1 MRSDKLTVKSQEALQ
16 EGQQIAADNGQQEVD
31 IEHVL
36 LALLDQKD
44 GVVPAIMDKVGAD
57 AADLRKALQ
66 DGVDRRPKVSGG
78 RPYVSDRLHKLVDAA
93 LTEASKLK
101 DEYISTE
108 HLVLAA
114 ADDKKDA
121 GKALREVGLN
131 RKAVLEALTS
141 VRGSHRVTDQ
151 NPEEKFQALA
161 KYGRDLTDY
170 ARRGK
175 LDPVIGRE
183 EEIRRVM
190 QILSRRTKN
199 NPVLV
204 GEPGVG
210 KTVLAEALANR
221 IVAGDVPENLRN
233 RRLISLDL
241 PAMIAGAKFRGE
253 FEERLKAV
261 LKEVTDSEGEIVL
274 FIDEIHNIIGAGK
287 TDGSLDAGN
296 MLKPALAKG
305 ELRCVGATTLDEYRK
320 HIEKDSALERRFG
333 RVFIDQPTV
342 EESIAILRGLKDVY
356 EEHHGVQ
363 IRDAAI
369 IAAAR
374 LSDRYIS
381 DRFLPDK
388 AIDLMDEAASSVR
401 MQIDSMPVEI
411 DTLER
416 RIRTLQIEKQ
426 ALSKETDRHSRD
438 RSKAID
444 TELVELNENATALK
458 ARWTAEKDLL
468 KGLQEKKGDLL
479 SARNQMDRAERDGD
493 LTRAAELKYGV
504 IPDLEKAIAETEQ
517 GLEAKGEG
525 ALLVEEVTEEE
536 VAAVVAKWTGI
547 PVSKLKESEIAKL
560 MRMEEELRK
569 RVVGQD
575 PVLTLV
581 SAAIRRARAGLQE
594 ETRPIGSFI
603 FLGPTGVGKT
613 ETAKALAEF
622 MFDDETAVVRID
634 MSEFME
640 KHAVARLIGAPPGY
654 VGYDEGGVLTNAV
667 HNRPYSVVLFD
678 EIEKAHQDVFNILL
692 QLLDEGAL
700 TDSHGKRIDF
710 RNTVVIMTS
719 NAGAHGIME
728 HAGDREKMSAVAL
741 EALRSQ
747 FRPEFLNR
755 VDDIVVFNPLN
766 REDIGWIVD
775 IQMRYLKGLLAKRGM
790 SIELTA
796 AGKKMIGDL
805 GFDPA
810 YGARP
815 LKRAILR
822 NFKDPLSLAL
832 LEGKFGE
839 GDRIVIDSVGDRFTF
854 ASSRGGASE
863 ADGEGA
869 EEGGQ
874 AEATPA
880 D

>member
-1 MRSDKLTVKSQEALQ
+1 MRSDKLTVKSQEAITEAQGL
-16 EGQQIAADNGQQEVD
+16 ASNSGQQEVD
-31 IEHVL
+31 VEHLL
-36 LALLDQKD
+36 LALLEQKD
-44 GVVPAIMDKVGAD
+44 GVVPAIVDKVGAN
-57 AADLRKALQ
+57 AADLAKA
-66 DGVDRRPKVSGG
+66 VKAEIDRRPKVSGG
-78 RPYVSDRLHKLVDAA
+78 RPFVSDRLHKLVDSA

-101 DEYISTE
+101 DEYVSTE
-108 HLVLAA
+108 HLLLAA
-114 ADDKKDA
+114 SDDKKGA
-121 GKALREVGLN
+121 GKALREAGLN
-131 RKAVLEALTS
+131 RAAVLEALTS

-161 KYGRDLTDY
+161 RFGTDLTDM

-183 EEIRRVM
+183 QEIRRVM

-210 KTVLAEALANR
+210 KTVLAEALASR

-261 LKEVTDSEGEIVL
+261 LKEVTDAEGEIVL

-333 RVFIDQPTV
+333 RVFIDQPSV
-342 EESIAILRGLKDVY
+342 EETIAILRGLKDVY

-416 RIRTLQIEKQ
+416 KIRTLQIEKQ
-426 ALSKETDRHSRD
+426 ALSKELDRHSKD
-438 RSKAID
+438 RSAAIVKELAD
-444 TELVELNENATALK
+444 LTEQSTALK
-458 ARWTAEKDLL
+458 SRWTAEKDLL
-468 KGLQEKKGDLL
+468 KGLQDKKGELMA
-479 SARNQMDRAERDGD
+479 ARAEMERAERDSD

-504 IPDLEKAIAETEQ
+504 IPDLEKAIGEVEA
-517 GLEAKGEG
+517 GLDAKGEG

-536 VAAVVAKWTGI
+536 IAEVIAKWTGI
-547 PVSKLKESEIAKL
+547 PVSKLKESEIGKL
-560 MRMEEELRK
+560 MRMEEELRR

-575 PVLTLV
+575 PVLELV
-581 SAAIRRARAGLQE
+581 ARAIRRARAGLQE

-700 TDSHGKRIDF
+700 TDSHGKRVDF

-728 HAGDREKMSAVAL
+728 HSGDRDMMSKVAM
-741 EALRSQ
+741 EAIRAQ

-766 REDIGWIVD
+766 REDIGRIVD
-775 IQMRYLKGLLAKRGM
+775 IQMRYLRLLLAKRDM
-790 SIELTA
+790 TIDLTE

-822 NFKDPLSLAL
+822 NFKDPLSMAL

-839 GDRIVIDSVGDRFTF
+839 GDHITVDSTDDRFTF
-854 ASSRGGASE
+854 QLGAPEPEPDAAPSPE
-863 ADGEGA
+863 TAD
-869 EEGGQ
+869 
-874 AEATPA
+874 
-880 D
+880 